1 MQLSVFNA
9 HPYDK
14 EFMTAAQKA
23 RNASSSSSVSFD
35 LVFHDFPLSTET
47 VSLATGSTA
56 VCAFVNDD
64 LSAPILDAL
73 HAAGVRAVLLRCA
86 GYNNVDLD
94 KARSLGL
101 FVANVPSYSPEAVAE
116 FAVALIQTLNR
127 KTHRA
132 YNRVR
137 EGNFQ
142 LDGLLGQTLHGKTLG
157 ICGTGRIGVAMAK
170 IMNGF
175 GCKILAFDPFENGE
189 FKQYGTYTNFD
200 TLLRAS
206 DFISL
211 HCPLMPHTRHIIN
224 EAALQKMKTGA
235 VLVNT
240 SRGALIDTR
249 SVIQALKTRQL
260 GGLAL
265 DVYEGENNIFY
276 KDHSN
281 SIIEDDNLVRLMTF
295 PNVIVCG
302 HQAFFTVDALAEIAE
317 GTLRNLEDF
326 VEGRPCKNALIKEG
340 DESARRESL
349 PVRNI

>member
-1 MQLSVFNA
+1 MQLSIFNT
-9 HPYDK
+9 HHYDK
-14 EFMTAAQKA
+14 EFLTAAQEA
-23 RNASSSSSVSFD
+23 RTRSSSSSVTSFD
-35 LVFHDFPLSTET
+35 IVFHDFPLSADT
-47 VSLATGSTA
+47 VSLAAGSTA

-73 HAAGVRAVLLRCA
+73 HATGVRAILLRCA
-86 GYNNVDLD
+86 GFNNVDLD
-94 KARSLGL
+94 KAQTLGM

-142 LDGLLGQTLHGKTLG
+142 LDGLLGQTLHGKTIG
-157 ICGTGRIGVAMAK
+157 ICGTGRIGVALAK
-170 IMNGF
+170 IMKGF
-175 GCKILAFDPFENGE
+175 GCHILAYDPHENSE
-189 FKQYGTYTNFD
+189 FKDYGTYTDFD
-200 TLLRAS
+200 TLLASS

-224 EAALQKMKTGA
+224 EAALKKMKPGA
-235 VLVNT
+235 MLVNT
-240 SRGALIDTR
+240 SRGALVDTR

-265 DVYEGENNIFY
+265 DVYEGEGKIFY

-281 SIIEDDNLVRLMTF
+281 SIIEDDNLMRLMTF

-302 HQAFFTVDALAEIAE
+302 HQAFFTVEALTEIAE
-317 GTLRNLEDF
+317 CTLRNLEDF
-326 VEGRPCKNALIKEG
+326 LEGRPCKNALIK
-340 DESARRESL
+340 DAPVRRESL
-349 PVRNI
+349 PVRNV